1 MKATVYE
8 ADGRV
13 FEIEPNDGKHFTLKE
28 MQGIVGGTI
37 DIQRL
42 PKDGKIIIV
51 NDNGFGEGLPVNEK
65 ASEVWRRNYP
75 IAEYPHNNL
84 EQLVGNVIVCDDSM
98 VQ

>member
-1 MKATVYE
+1 MKAIVYE
-8 ADGRV
+8 MDGREI
-13 FEIEPNDGKHFTLKE
+13 EIEPNDGKHFTLKE

-42 PKDGKIIIV
+42 PKDNKIIIV
-51 NDNGFGEGLPVNEK
+51 NDNGLSEGLEVNAK
-65 ASEVWRRNYP
+65 ASEVWKRNYP

-84 EQLVGNVIVCDDSM
+84 EFLVGNVIVCDDSM